1 MCTCTCNIDYE
12 STLMIKFNGDFLFTV
27 LPGQPWA
34 LSVQNIGTTWVRL
47 LWLLPLVVDFPI
59 SYYEIIVAKSNDI
72 GGAQH
77 LENRSTLD
85 SSTFINVTGLSSGTT
100 YNFSVVAV
108 IQAGQVVARSVESMP
123 LEDIQTSATA
133 GMTCSCNRP
142 SSLTCHVTVVGGL
155 LGSLL
160 AASLLIIVI
169 LIKALALMKWC
180 KFRL

>member
-1 MCTCTCNIDYE
+1 MHPYE
-12 STLMIKFNGDFLFTV
+12 LIVSNVDFFTV
-27 LPGQPWA
+27 PPGQPRA
-34 LSVQNIGTTWVRL
+34 LSVQNIGATWVRL
-47 LWLLPLVVDFPI
+47 RWQPPLVVDFPV
-59 SYYEIIVAKSNDI
+59 SYYEIKVANDI
-72 GGAQH
+72 GGGAWQ

-85 SSTFINVTGLSSGTT
+85 NITFVNVTGLSSGTM

-108 IQAGQVVARSVESMP
+108 IQAGQVVSRSVESMP

-169 LIKALALMKWC
+169 LVLALVLTNWR
-180 KFRL
+180 KF